1 MKKIVFVLLLSLA
14 AVTVTQ
20 AQIRKIPSD
29 VTNAFKAKY
38 PNAKDVEWKDK
49 LTAFDA
55 QFKDNGKNM
64 TVTFNS
70 KGEWQK
76 TEKALTFDEAPAAVK
91 DGLAKSKYASRDE
104 WKPGDVVTMIT
115 KDDNSTQYRVYVDK
129 VGGVQ
134 KKYLFFNPSGQL
146 EKETLTL

>member
-1 MKKIVFVLLLSLA
+1 MKKILSAVLFCFIMA
-14 AVTVTQ
+14 GAVQ
-20 AQIRKIPSD
+20 AQLRKIPSD

-38 PNAKDVEWKDK
+38 PAATDVEWKDK
-49 LTAFDA
+49 LTVFDA

-64 TVTFNS
+64 TVSFNN

-115 KDDNSTQYRVYVDK
+115 KNDNNIQYRVYVDK
-129 VGGVQ
+129 VNGIQ

-146 EKETLTL
+146 EKEALTL